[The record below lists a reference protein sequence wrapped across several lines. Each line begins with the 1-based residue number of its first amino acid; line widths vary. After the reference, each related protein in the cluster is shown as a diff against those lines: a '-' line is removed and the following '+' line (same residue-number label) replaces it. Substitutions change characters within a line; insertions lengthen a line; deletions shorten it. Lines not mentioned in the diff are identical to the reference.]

1 MSLESARRV
10 LSVEARAL
18 DGLAAALDETFLAA
32 VDTILRAKGRL
43 VVTGMGKSGIV
54 ARKIA
59 ATLASTGTPSFF
71 LHPAEALH
79 GDLGMVTEG
88 DVVLALSNSGE
99 TEELLRLTPAFR
111 RMGVPVVAITGAPG
125 SGLASAATVHI
136 PVMVDREACPL
147 GLAPM
152 ASTTA
157 QMALGDA
164 LAAALM
170 ERRGFQAEDFAR
182 LHPGGKLGKRL
193 MKVSELMHAGGE
205 LPAVPPEL
213 PMQEVIYEIS
223 RKRLGV
229 AVVAAGDG
237 SVLGVITDGDLRRL
251 LERQGGDLLAKTAGD
266 CAVRGP
272 ATVGPDL
279 LAAEALALLEKR
291 KITSLVVT
299 DASGKLLGV
308 LHLHDLWGIQ
318 LI

>member
-1 MSLESARRV
+1 MSLDTARRV
-10 LSVEARAL
+10 LGVEARTLDAL
-18 DGLAAALDETFLAA
+18 GAGLGEDFASGVETILAA
-32 VDTILRAKGRL
+32 RGRV

-54 ARKIA
+54 GRKIA

-88 DVVLALSNSGE
+88 DVVLALSHSGE
-99 TEELLRLTPAFR
+99 TEELLRLAPAFR
-111 RMGVPVVAITGAPG
+111 RMGVPVIAVTGAPG
-125 SGLASAATVHI
+125 SGLAGIATVHI
-136 PVMVDREACPL
+136 PAVIDREACPL

-164 LAAALM
+164 LAAVLM

-182 LHPGGKLGKRL
+182 LHPGGKLGKKL
-193 MKVSELMHAGGE
+193 MKVSELMHGGGE
-205 LPAVPPEL
+205 LPAVPPGM
-213 PMQEVIYEIS
+213 PMREVIYEIS

-229 AVVAAGDG
+229 AVVSGG
-237 SVLGVITDGDLRRL
+237 EGTVHGVITDGDLRRL
-251 LERQGGDLLAKTAGD
+251 LERHGGDLLAKTAGE
-266 CAVRGP
+266 CAVPGP

-279 LAAEALALLEKR
+279 LAAEALAILEKR
-291 KITSLVVT
+291 KITSLVVA
-299 DASGKLLGV
+299 DGSGKLLGV